1 MAKKYVSSLLS
12 GVVNTF
18 LQVIKITIQ
27 KTERSFL
34 MQQIHIKKESAEKEK
49 ASEAKPAVKRAEDE
63 NLLGHKSDS
72 KRKQIHESEEG
83 EKRRKKKI
91 RLEKI
96 VGRAFSSSA

>member
-34 MQQIHIKKESAEKEK
+34 MQQIHIKKINITVDLEEWRKQRKESAEKEK
-49 ASEAKPAVKRAEDE
+49 ATEAKQIVRKTEDE
-63 NLLGHKSDS
+63 ILLGQKSDS
-72 KRKQIHESEEG
+72 KRKQIHESEG
-83 EKRRKKKI
+83 G
-91 RLEKI
+91 
-96 VGRAFSSSA
+96 GREE